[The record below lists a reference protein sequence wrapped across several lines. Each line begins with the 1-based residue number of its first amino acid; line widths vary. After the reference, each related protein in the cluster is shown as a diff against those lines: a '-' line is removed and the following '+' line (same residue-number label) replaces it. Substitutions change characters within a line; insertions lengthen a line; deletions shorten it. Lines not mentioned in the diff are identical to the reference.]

1 MLGVDRGRPAALKD
15 EGGEEECT
23 AAAAASAAPIGLG
36 DTDLVEDDG
45 PAESDTMLIGR
56 AVPGTG
62 GLGLRDMLR
71 GVAIPLSK
79 SDAPRLGE
87 LNPRLAAVDEPA
99 AGAITLMSP
108 SLVPVVVS

>member
-1 MLGVDRGRPAALKD
+1 MVGDRGRPAALKD
-15 EGGEEECT
+15 EGGEEDW
-23 AAAAASAAPIGLG
+23 AAVSAPPPIGLG
-36 DTDLVEDDG
+36 DADLVDEEG
-45 PAESDTMLIGR
+45 PAESDTILTGR
-56 AVPGTG
+56 AVAGTG

-87 LNPRLAAVDEPA
+87 LKPKLAAVVEPA
-99 AGAITLMSP
+99 AGAITLISP